1 MTSNIFLV
9 LSNME
14 TNKLNDK
21 GNHHYQTNNIE
32 RETPAEKFIENTMFR
47 LRSVVEYYLLAVF
60 CRFENGFGH
69 PAVTAVF
76 GKLFL
81 FLFFCFCFFV
91 FCIFIDFFVFLKFFY

>member
-1 MTSNIFLV
+1 
-9 LSNME
+9 ME

-21 GNHHYQTNNIE
+21 QNHHYQTNNID
-32 RETPAEKFIENTMFR
+32 RETPAERFIANTMFR

-76 GKLFL
+76 GKFLLFL
-81 FLFFCFCFFV
+81 FCF
-91 FCIFIDFFVFLKFFY
+91 DLYFY